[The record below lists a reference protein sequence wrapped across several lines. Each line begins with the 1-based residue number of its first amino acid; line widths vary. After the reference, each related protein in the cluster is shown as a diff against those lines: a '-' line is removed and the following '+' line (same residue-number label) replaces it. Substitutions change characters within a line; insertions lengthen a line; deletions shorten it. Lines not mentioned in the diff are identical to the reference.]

1 MNPKSLYRE
10 ALVSHFERFPRST
23 SGNTA
28 VSHQLIEWPNK
39 NPHHEPRLYCAYN
52 QTREQFL
59 CAHVELLDL
68 PPEAV
73 GEPLSSLTPG
83 STKAL
88 WLAPFQGID
97 QSQVNV
103 PIDLV
108 FLDSNN
114 CVLAM
119 AESFPVAQPTTC
131 NWPVGTALALPAQS
145 IASSGTLVGDHLI
158 LCSPEKMKR
167 RFLNLRGFGDG
178 HQEKEETSFIPQIP
192 AIDLPPI
199 HGTPV
204 KQVKLSNWEEVLQ
217 QPMPAKH
224 LPVFASTPVPQQ
236 VSMRVAEGSQPAVDP
251 AAPKNWLL
259 CLLTPQPRDKRN
271 TLREF
276 LPWVAAYFFNGA
288 TPAPA
293 SVRDISMSGMYV
305 LTTERWYLG
314 TIIHVTLTDWRL
326 PSPERS
332 VTVNAMAVRW
342 GKDGVGLHFVFPRQ
356 HLGKPT
362 AANAS
367 LVDVTPSQVKEF
379 LQRFKSGPR
388 PSAAKQ

>member
-1 MNPKSLYRE
+1 M
-10 ALVSHFERFPRST
+10 SHFERFPGST
-23 SGNTA
+23 GGNTA
-28 VSHQLIEWPNK
+28 VSHQLIEWPNRDIAR
-39 NPHHEPRLYCAYN
+39 EPQLYCAYN

-59 CAHVELLDL
+59 CAHVELIDL
-68 PPEAV
+68 PPEEL
-73 GEPLSSLTPG
+73 GHRLSSLTPG

-88 WLAPFQGID
+88 WLAPFQGI
-97 QSQVNV
+97 SENQVDA

-167 RFLNLRGFGDG
+167 RFLTLRGFGDG
-178 HQEKEETSFIPQIP
+178 PQEKEEIPFVPRIP
-192 AIDLPPI
+192 AIDLPPA
-199 HGTPV
+199 HSA
-204 KQVKLSNWEEVLQ
+204 QVKLSNWEEVLQ
-217 QPMPAKH
+217 QPMPVKH
-224 LPVFASTPVPQQ
+224 VPAAVPPAVSRQ
-236 VSMRVAEGSQPAVDP
+236 VSMRVAEGPQPAVDS
-251 AAPKNWLL
+251 AASKNWLL

-293 SVRDISMSGMYV
+293 SVRDISTTGMYV

-342 GKDGVGLHFVFPRQ
+342 GKDGVGLHFIFPKQ
-356 HLGKPT
+356 HRGRPT

-367 LVDVTPSQVKEF
+367 LVDVTPLQVKEF
-379 LQRFKSGPR
+379 LQRFKSGTR
-388 PSAAKQ
+388 PSAAKQG